1 MKPNLK
7 IWFFVVL
14 LGIFAINTKQVSNG
28 ENQLKNDQFIHQK
41 RGVQN
46 FGSRSKRTQEWEN
59 RQKTHLINIVVT
71 DLDKLD
77 AQERQKEQKV
87 KAALMKMMNLKEAK
101 AAPKVRR
108 HFDNAPG
115 LDFRRE
121 FASDE
126 PNPYIENLRNRCE
139 QL

>member
-1 MKPNLK
+1 MELK
-7 IWFFVVL
+7 FNYEFL
-14 LGIFAINTKQVSNG
+14 T
-28 ENQLKNDQFIHQK
+28 D
-41 RGVQN
+41 
-46 FGSRSKRTQEWEN
+46 FGSRSKRTQEWDN
-59 RQKTHLINIVVT
+59 HQKTHLINIVVT

-101 AAPKVRR
+101 AASKVRH